1 MKVKY
6 FIIALLGV
14 FSLGV
19 HVRGEGQ
26 LPDSTSLPKPLEEQQ
41 LLSSRDKEIHEMI
54 EMLREIHLFQE
65 LQVSEE
71 KAAAVIEKMRLIRD
85 LKRNYLDKRYSL
97 ENDLSV
103 LLTYTVVDQGKI
115 STLLQTLENI
125 KHDYYQQI
133 LETDKE
139 LQNLL
144 TPEERAKYVLFHRNF
159 NQKLKEIIL
168 SIREENINHPQKQNQ
183 ILRKQPTESVIR
195 QMH

>member
-6 FIIALLGV
+6 FIIAVLGV

-26 LPDSTSLPKPLEEQQ
+26 LPDSTPLPIPIEEQQ

-65 LQVSEE
+65 LRLSEE
-71 KAAAVIEKMRLIRD
+71 KAAAVIQKMRLMRE
-85 LKRNYLDKRYSL
+85 LKRNYLGKRYSL
-97 ENDLSV
+97 ENDLGE
-103 LLTYTVVDQGKI
+103 LLTYTVVDQDKI
-115 STLLQTLENI
+115 STILQTLESV

-133 LETDKE
+133 LETDRE
-139 LQNLL
+139 LQDLL

-168 SIREENINHPQKQNQ
+168 SIRKENINPPQNQNQ

-195 QMH
+195 QAH